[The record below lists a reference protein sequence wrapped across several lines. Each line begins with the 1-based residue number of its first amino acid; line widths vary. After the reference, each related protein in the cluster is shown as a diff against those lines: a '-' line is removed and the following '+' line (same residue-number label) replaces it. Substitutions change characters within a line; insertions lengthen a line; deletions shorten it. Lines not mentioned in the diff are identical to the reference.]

1 MEQDLLKAMYSG
13 KVDIGQKT
21 LPCAVLEDETRV
33 ITQAAFL
40 RAIGRSRSPKAKTGI
55 LSTVDGL
62 PFFLQAKTLQPF
74 IDEDLRASTTPI
86 FYENNKGGKEVGYDA
101 TLLPKV
107 AEVYLAYRD
116 EQLRKSGTI
125 PIQYQH
131 IIDAS
136 DILMR
141 GLAHVGIIALID
153 EATGYQDFRA
163 RNAIMKI
170 LDEFITN
177 ELRKWVKTFP
187 DEFYK
192 GIYRLRGWPYE
203 PEKVARP
210 SIVAKYT
217 NDLVYD
223 RIAPGLRKELE
234 KLNPKN
240 KRGHRKNR
248 HFQYLTEDIG
258 HPKLREHLASVIV
271 LMRASTSWTDFMRS
285 MNRALPKYGHTIE
298 MLLDNHN

>member
-1 MEQDLLKAMYSG
+1 MKEKMLKAIYTG
-13 KVDIGQKT
+13 QVDIGQKK

-74 IDEDLRASTTPI
+74 VDKDLRTSTTPI
-86 FYENNKGGKEVGYDA
+86 FYENSKGGNEVGYDA

-116 EQLRKSGTI
+116 DQLRKNGTI
-125 PIQYQH
+125 PAQYQH
-131 IIDAS
+131 IIEAS

-153 EATGYQDFRA
+153 EATGYQDVRA
-163 RNAIMKI
+163 RKALEEI
-170 LDEFITN
+170 LDKFITN

-192 GIYRLRGWPYE
+192 QMFRLKGWPYD
-203 PEKVARP
+203 PSSVARP
-210 SIVAKYT
+210 AVIGRYT

-223 RIAPGLRKELE
+223 RLAPGVRKELE
-234 KLNPKN
+234 RRNPTN
-240 KRGHRKNR
+240 EQGNRKNR

-271 LMRASTSWTDFMRS
+271 LMRASSNWTEFMRS
-285 MNRALPKYGHTIE
+285 MNRALPKLGETYE
-298 MLLDNHN
+298 MLLDH

>member
-1 MEQDLLKAMYSG
+1 MKEKALKAIYTG
-13 KVDIGQKT
+13 QVDIGQKK

-55 LSTVDGL
+55 LSTVDDL

-74 IDEDLRASTTPI
+74 IDEDLRTSTNPI
-86 FYENNKGGKEVGYDA
+86 FYENSKGGTEVGYDA

-116 EQLRKSGTI
+116 AQLRKNGSI
-125 PIQYQH
+125 SAQYQH
-131 IIDAS
+131 IIEAS

-153 EATGYQDFRA
+153 EATGYQDVRA
-163 RNAIMKI
+163 RKALEEI
-170 LDEFITN
+170 LDKFITN

-187 DEFYK
+187 DEFYMQMF
-192 GIYRLRGWPYE
+192 RLKGWPYD
-203 PEKVARP
+203 PSSVARP
-210 SIVAKYT
+210 AVIGRYT

-223 RIAPGLRKELE
+223 RLAPGVRKELE

-240 KRGHRKNR
+240 DHGNRTYR
-248 HFQYLTEDIG
+248 HFQHLTEDIG

-271 LMRASTSWTDFMRS
+271 LMKASTNWKDFMRS

-298 MLLDNHN
+298 LLLDD